1 MAGYDPDRYEA
12 IARSEA
18 SSFWFQARNQVIAWA
33 LQRDFPQ
40 ARSLL
45 EIGCGTGV
53 VLGGLAR
60 AAPQL
65 ELTGTDIHPEA
76 LAIARTR
83 SDAALHQM
91 DARHIPYAGEFDV
104 VGAFDVIEHVPE
116 DTEVL
121 AQMRSAVRPGGGIVV
136 TVPQHPWLWSDLDE
150 RARHQ
155 RRYKRSEL
163 VEKVRNAGFK
173 VRRVTSFV
181 TLLLPAMALA
191 RILPR
196 GRRKRDIES
205 ELVPPAP
212 LNAALKAIMRVELA
226 LLRSGASLPIGGSLL
241 LTAVPDSDRGAEVG
255 SGP

>member
-1 MAGYDPDRYEA
+1 MPGYDPHNYEA

-33 LQRDFPQ
+33 LQRDFPD

-45 EIGCGTGV
+45 EIGCGTGF

-83 SDAALHQM
+83 SKAALHQM
-91 DARHIPYAGEFDV
+91 DARDIPYVDEFDV
-104 VGAFDVIEHVPE
+104 VGAFDVIEHIPE

-121 AQMRSAVRPGGGIVV
+121 AQLRRAVRPGGGIVV
-136 TVPQHPWLWSDLDE
+136 TVPQHPWLWSDFDE
-150 RARHQ
+150 RAHHQ
-155 RRYKRSEL
+155 RRYRRSEL
-163 VEKVRNAGFK
+163 VEKVSRAGFRL
-173 VRRVTSFV
+173 RRVTSFV

-191 RILPR
+191 RFLQR
-196 GRRKRDIES
+196 GRRRHDVES
-205 ELVPPAP
+205 ELVPSTPV
-212 LNAALKAIMRVELA
+212 NAASKAIMRVELA
-226 LLRSGASLPIGGSLL
+226 LVRSGVSLPVGGSLL
-241 LTAVPDSDRGAEVG
+241 LTAVRDSE
-255 SGP
+255 

>member
-1 MAGYDPDRYEA
+1 MVGYDPESYEA

-33 LQRDFPQ
+33 LQGDFPD

-45 EIGCGTGV
+45 EIGCGTGF

-83 SDAALHQM
+83 SKAALHEM
-91 DARHIPYAGEFDV
+91 DARDIPYVDEFDV
-104 VGAFDVIEHVPE
+104 VGAFDVIEHIAE
-116 DTEVL
+116 DADVL
-121 AQMRSAVRPGGGIVV
+121 AQMRGAVRPGGGIVV
-136 TVPQHPWLWSDLDE
+136 TVPQHPWLWSDFDE
-150 RARHQ
+150 RAHHQ
-155 RRYKRSEL
+155 RRYRRSEL
-163 VEKVRNAGFK
+163 VEKVSRAGFR

-191 RILPR
+191 RLLQR
-196 GRRKRDIES
+196 GRRRHDIES
-205 ELVPPAP
+205 ELVPPTP
-212 LNAALKAIMRVELA
+212 LNAAYKAIMRVELA
-226 LLRSGASLPIGGSLL
+226 LLRSGASLAVGGSLL
-241 LTAVPDSDRGAEVG
+241 LTAVRDSE
-255 SGP
+255 